1 MRNSV
6 NVYVV
11 LDRWAAWGDE
21 AVAFITT
28 DYDEIRAWAEEI
40 NYTYED
46 DYWVEEVLLSRS
58 DVKAMAERLKRY

>member
-11 LDRWAAWGDE
+11 LDCWARKGDK
-21 AVAFITT
+21 VSFITT

-46 DYWVEEVLLSRS
+46 DYWVEEVSLPKS
-58 DVKAMAERLKRY
+58 DVQAMAGRLKRY